1 MRHLVCPYPESMLR
15 LADNKIHLGCLQ
27 NAPQGL
33 RKMLRSTII
42 DLVLATDMKQ
52 HFNLISKF
60 QVRGKWPA
68 VNVIS
73 L

>member
-1 MRHLVCPYPESMLR
+1 MLR
-15 LADNKIHLGCLQ
+15 LANVKFHLGCLQ

-52 HFNLISKF
+52 HFSLISKF
-60 QVRGKWPA
+60 QVRGTWLA
-68 VNVIS
+68 VCRAWDQPLS
-73 L
+73 RP